1 MIWFNLIKIR
11 KDFKIEIKE
20 IKKEEEE
27 EEENVGFFLERRV
40 YRERRR
46 EKNV

>member
-27 EEENVGFFLERRV
+27 ENVGFFLERRE